1 MDINILGLWAHT
13 STACSA
19 SAMDE
24 SWTRMT
30 QWYPETWRQLTTEA
44 YCMIIANLHD
54 LRSSTNSE
62 RCILSDTLAYTVAIT
77 LYSWDVYI
85 SW

>member
-24 SWTRMT
+24 SWTRLT

-44 YCMIIANLHD
+44 YCMILRTCMTWGPAQIVNVVSWVTLLHTQ
-54 LRSSTNSE
+54 L
-62 RCILSDTLAYTVAIT
+62 L
-77 LYSWDVYI
+77 
-85 SW
+85 